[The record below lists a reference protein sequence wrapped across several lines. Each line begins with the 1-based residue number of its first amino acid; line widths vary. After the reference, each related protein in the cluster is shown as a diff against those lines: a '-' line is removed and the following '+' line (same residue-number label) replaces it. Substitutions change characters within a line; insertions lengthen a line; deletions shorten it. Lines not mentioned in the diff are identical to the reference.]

1 MKELILAVIWLAG
14 VIISLLGEKRLRQY
28 KNFENPRTFLI
39 IGILLC
45 VFTSWL
51 MVIGAI
57 MNCTFEFPKI
67 KKTRKS

>member
-1 MKELILAVIWLAG
+1 MKELILAIMWLAG

-57 MNCTFEFPKI
+57 MSCTFEFPKI
-67 KKTRKS
+67 KKKRKS